1 MDIEWLEKAFFL
13 PHSNVVERTK
23 EKSIAFYL
31 IGKYVVGRQIF
42 VDRRL
47 VDRLLSKNFRRHDTS
62 SKFFCRH
69 KHAEVEELL
78 RVLNFFKF
86 QTIQLLYLG
95 SEGERDNYKTT
106 SDKVRVKA
114 KIFKLDHTK
123 WGWGRKSGARINDF
137 YTTKIFCRQNVLST
151 KCSVNEML
159 IDESLSTKCFDKN
172 FVDEMLFD
180 KSVIRRKT

>member
-1 MDIEWLEKAFFL
+1 MSYFAQTLTRQQVTTLTII
-13 PHSNVVERTK
+13 T
-23 EKSIAFYL
+23 SIIRAL
-31 IGKYVVGRQIF
+31 KNGKYVVGRQIF

-62 SKFFCRH
+62 STSILSKFFRRH

-86 QTIQLLYLG
+86 QTIQLLYLE
-95 SEGERDNYKTT
+95 SEGEGDNYKTT

-123 WGWGRKSGARINDF
+123 
-137 YTTKIFCRQNVLST
+137 
-151 KCSVNEML
+151 
-159 IDESLSTKCFDKN
+159 
-172 FVDEMLFD
+172 
-180 KSVIRRKT
+180 